1 MICYELH
8 FTKKM
13 TWNSP
18 MMDEKGMYDLTNTT
32 PLLKYEDT
40 LKLSHEILSHDV
52 LTLRD
57 VPDNTVTMTGK
68 MNCLK

>member
-1 MICYELH
+1 
-8 FTKKM
+8 
-13 TWNSP
+13 